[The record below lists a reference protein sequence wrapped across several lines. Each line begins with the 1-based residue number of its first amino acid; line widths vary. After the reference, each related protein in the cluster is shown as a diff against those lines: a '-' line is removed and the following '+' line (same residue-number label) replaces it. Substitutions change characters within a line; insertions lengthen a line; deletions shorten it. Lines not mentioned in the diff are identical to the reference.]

1 MNGKIKLDLQ
11 EKEIISTPLFRV
23 DSNAVAGEAAPNL
36 YKKLISD
43 AKKVYDIPGAL
54 YIASEVMAFD
64 VPSENF
70 KTVYMDNDAKKFM
83 KTFTSP
89 QPIPLLYNHADQTD
103 NFFGSSGEPPRV
115 AGRVLS
121 QAVAPGMFNSPSAF
135 AGQVVTDKDTIERVY
150 NLMDYTQSISIM
162 PKQYI
167 CEECGIDAMSDDC
180 PHMPGQKLVNDKGK
194 EKRVVWKLVPN
205 YAVEFSFVLVPGYR
219 NSRIVAM
226 EQNNLGSAPSTHGR
240 ALFSY
245 NKKEGMITVPDTY
258 EALPKPIEGYQP
270 RPQNTELEENHVN
283 INNNNSLEGE
293 EEMKIEEVVTS
304 MNSAVAAITAL
315 ATQVAEN
322 NKAQSEIIAA
332 VKETVETISKNSA
345 PAPVE
350 PKTEPVVAP
359 VTEPAPTAA
368 PEQNALI
375 AEEVKAKVA
384 QLEASVTKLVEQNTA
399 ILESIKGLT
408 PVVPTEPAAP
418 AAAPAAPTEPETNT
432 QTPTELPKT
441 VPAVVANGGSGIQ
454 EPKKTK
460 FGAYHTGLL
469 GSL

>member
-1 MNGKIKLDLQ
+1 MNGKHKINLQ
-11 EKEIISTPLFRV
+11 EREIISTPLFKV
-23 DSNAVAGEAAPNL
+23 DSNAAAGEAAPNL

-43 AKKVYDIPGAL
+43 AKKVYNIPGAL

-64 VPSENF
+64 IPSENY

-83 KTFTSP
+83 KTFTAP

-121 QAVAPGMFNSPSAF
+121 QAVAPGMFNTPSAF
-135 AGQVVTDKDTIERVY
+135 AGEVVTDPETIDRIY

-167 CEECGIDAMSDDC
+167 CEVCGIDATSEDC
-180 PHMPGQKLVNDKGK
+180 PHMPGQKIVNDKGK
-194 EKRVVWKLVPN
+194 ETRVVWKLIPN

-219 NSRIVAM
+219 NARIVAM
-226 EQNNLGSAPSTHGR
+226 EQNGLSGAPTTHGK

-245 NKKEGMITVPDTY
+245 NKKEGMITVPDSY
-258 EALPKPIEGYQP
+258 NALPNPIEGYQP
-270 RPQNTELEENHVN
+270 RPQKTEDDESHVN

-304 MNSAVAAITAL
+304 MNSAVAAMTTL

-322 NKAQSEIIAA
+322 NKAQADIIAA
-332 VKETVETISKNSA
+332 VKTTVDTIAKNN
-345 PAPVE
+345 APVVTE
-350 PKTEPVVAP
+350 PK
-359 VTEPAPTAA
+359 TEPAPTAAPVTPAPAVA

-384 QLEASVTKLVEQNTA
+384 ELEASVTTLVEQNKA

-408 PVVPTEPAAP
+408 PVPTEPAAP
-418 AAAPAAPTEPETNT
+418 AAAPAAPAVPDTNAA
-432 QTPTELPKT
+432 PVTELPPKV
-441 VPAVVANGGSGIQ
+441 VPTAAGDGSGIQ
-454 EPKKTK
+454 EPKKVN
-460 FGAYHTGLL
+460 FGSYHKGIL